1 MLRLSQLQALKI
13 LGTINIRLDNLNESI
28 REIMIAIDDNE
39 IQFNK
44 ARRQGLELIKEFDKY
59 TKLANMI
66 IEKYLNNVT
75 NCEPI
80 KNLISFVS
88 WFNEYKPFFQN

>member
-13 LGTINIRLDNLNESI
+13 LGTINIRFDNLKNSI
-28 REIMIAIDDNE
+28 REILIAIDDNE

-44 ARRQGLELIKEFDKY
+44 ARRQGLELIKEFDRY
-59 TKLANMI
+59 AKLANRI

-80 KNLISFVS
+80 KNLAAIISY
-88 WFNEYKPFFQN
+88 FNEYKPFFQN

>member
-13 LGTINIRLDNLNESI
+13 LGTINIRLGNLKESI
-28 REIMIAIDDNE
+28 REIIIAIDDNE

-59 TKLANMI
+59 TKLANRI

-80 KNLISFVS
+80 KNLISIVS
-88 WFNEYKPFFQN
+88 WFNEYEPFFQN

>member
-13 LGTINIRLDNLNESI
+13 LGTINIRLDNLNNSM

-44 ARRQGLELIKEFDKY
+44 ARRQGLELIKDFDKY
-59 TKLANMI
+59 VKLANRI
-66 IEKYLNNVT
+66 IEKYLNDVT

-80 KNLISFVS
+80 KNLTSIVS
-88 WFNEYKPFFQN
+88 YFNEYKPFFQN

>member
-13 LGTINIRLDNLNESI
+13 LENIDMCLGSLQNSI

-59 TKLANMI
+59 TKLANRI
-66 IEKYLNNVT
+66 IEKYLNDVT

-80 KNLISFVS
+80 KNLISIVS
-88 WFNEYKPFFQN
+88 WINEYKPFFQN

>member
-13 LGTINIRLDNLNESI
+13 LGTINIRLDNLKNSI

-44 ARRQGLELIKEFDKY
+44 ARRQGLELIKEFDRY
-59 TKLANMI
+59 AQLANRI
-66 IEKYLNNVT
+66 IEKYLNDVT
-75 NCEPI
+75 NCESI
-80 KNLISFVS
+80 KNLDSIVFY
-88 WFNEYKPFFQN
+88 FNEYKAIFQN

>member
-13 LGTINIRLDNLNESI
+13 LENINICLGSLQKSI

-39 IQFNK
+39 MQFNK

-59 TKLANMI
+59 VKLANRI

-75 NCEPI
+75 NCDEI
-80 KNLISFVS
+80 KELEDIVLYD
-88 WFNEYKPFFQN
+88 NEYKLFFQN

>member
-13 LGTINIRLDNLNESI
+13 LENINICLGSLQNSI

-44 ARRQGLELIKEFDKY
+44 ARRQGLELIKEFDRY
-59 TKLANMI
+59 AKLANRI
-66 IEKYLNNVT
+66 IEKYLNNVI
-75 NCEPI
+75 NCEAI
-80 KNLISFVS
+80 KKFGLHVS
-88 WFNEYKPFFQN
+88 YSNEYKPFFQN

>member
-13 LGTINIRLDNLNESI
+13 LENINICLGSLKNSI
-28 REIMIAIDDNE
+28 REIMIAIDGNE

-44 ARRQGLELIKEFDKY
+44 ARRQGLELVKEFDKY
-59 TKLANMI
+59 SKLANRI
-66 IEKYLNNVT
+66 IEKYLNDVI

-80 KNLISFVS
+80 KNLSSIVS
-88 WFNEYKPFFQN
+88 IFNEYKPFFQN

>member
-13 LGTINIRLDNLNESI
+13 LENLNICLGDLKNSI

-59 TKLANMI
+59 AKLANRI

-80 KNLISFVS
+80 KNLTSIVS
-88 WFNEYKPFFQN
+88 YFNEYKPFFQN

>member
-13 LGTINIRLDNLNESI
+13 LENINICLGSLQNSI

-59 TKLANMI
+59 AKLANRI

-80 KNLISFVS
+80 KNLTSIVS
-88 WFNEYKPFFQN
+88 YFNEYKPFFQN

>member
-13 LGTINIRLDNLNESI
+13 LENINICLGSLQKSI

-39 IQFNK
+39 MQFNK

-59 TKLANMI
+59 VKLANRI
-66 IEKYLNNVT
+66 IEKYLNDVT
-75 NCEPI
+75 NCDEI
-80 KNLISFVS
+80 KELEDIVLYY
-88 WFNEYKPFFQN
+88 NEYKLFFQN

>member
-1 MLRLSQLQALKI
+1 MLSLSQLQALKI
-13 LGTINIRLDNLNESI
+13 LETINIHLGNLKESTV
-28 REIMIAIDDNE
+28 EIMIAIDDNE

-59 TKLANMI
+59 TKLANRI

-80 KNLISFVS
+80 ENLSVIVS